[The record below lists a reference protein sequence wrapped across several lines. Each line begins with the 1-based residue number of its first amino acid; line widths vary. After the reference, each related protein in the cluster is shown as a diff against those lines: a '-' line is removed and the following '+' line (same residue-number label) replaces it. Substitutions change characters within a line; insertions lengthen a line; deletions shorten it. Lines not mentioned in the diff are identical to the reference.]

1 MHCQCRRWSGHRFDP
16 WSGRS
21 PEEGHGNPLQYSC
34 LENPTDRGAW
44 WATVHGV
51 AKSWTWL
58 KQLSTHAL
66 WSTSHADHQRRKVEL
81 QLSFIP
87 KNYSFS
93 ENLSE
98 WVRSQDWTELILWER
113 LREPN
118 IKLKHQI
125 AQILWGDVRG
135 VSEPPLF
142 FPSRE
147 FSADLALSQRASS
160 K

>member
-1 MHCQCRRWSGHRFDP
+1 MQETLVQSLGQEDPLEKEVATHSRSLAWEIAWTEEPGGLRAMGSQRVGHDWSSLAHVHCGLP
-16 WSGRS
+16 LMLITK
-21 PEEGHGNPLQYSC
+21 EERVNC
-34 LENPTDRGAW
+34 NC
-44 WATVHGV
+44 
-51 AKSWTWL
+51 
-58 KQLSTHAL
+58 
-66 WSTSHADHQRRKVEL
+66 
-81 QLSFIP
+81 LSFIP
-87 KNYSFS
+87 ETYSFS
-93 ENLSE
+93 EDLSE

-125 AQILWGDVRG
+125 AQILWGDVLG
-135 VSEPPLF
+135 GSEPPLF